1 MKSMNRTVLLI
12 VLTAAP
18 LFAHD
23 TWIAPNRFVAHRGDT
38 IELQMTSGMEF
49 PKLDTAIKPDR
60 VARAAIRLGGHL
72 SRMDARSAEHSLA
85 FAARLRANGVATI
98 AVELAPKSIELT
110 PAQVT
115 EYFDEIGADA
125 EVRRQ
130 WNDRPEP
137 KRWREIYTK
146 HAKTFVRVGRADD
159 SWKEPSGLSLE
170 FIPSSDPTSLRVG
183 GTFPVR
189 LMQNGKPLAN
199 FPVGVVH
206 EADSHGTILKTDS
219 DGQMNIP
226 LPKRGRYMVRATHLR
241 PAQRSDADWL
251 SDFTTLTVNVQ

>member
-1 MKSMNRTVLLI
+1 MKRAAVLL
-12 VLTAAP
+12 VVFLTAP
-18 LFAHD
+18 LLSAHD
-23 TWIAPNRFVAHRGDT
+23 TWIAPNRFVGARGDT

-60 VARAAIRLGGHL
+60 VARAVVRLGDHTA
-72 SRMDARSAEHSLA
+72 RMAAHSAEHSLV
-85 FAARLRANGVATI
+85 FAARLPANGVATI
-98 AVELAPKSIELT
+98 AIELAPKAIELT

-125 EVRRQ
+125 ELRRQ

-170 FIPSSDPTSLRVG
+170 FIPLNDPTSLQVG
-183 GTFPVR
+183 GTLPVR
-189 LMQNGKPLAN
+189 LLENEKPLAD

-206 EADSHGTILKTDS
+206 EAFSRGTILKTDG
-219 DGQMNIP
+219 DGRVTIP
-226 LPKRGRYMVRATHLR
+226 LLRSGRYLLRATHLR
-241 PAQRSDADWL
+241 PANQSDADWI